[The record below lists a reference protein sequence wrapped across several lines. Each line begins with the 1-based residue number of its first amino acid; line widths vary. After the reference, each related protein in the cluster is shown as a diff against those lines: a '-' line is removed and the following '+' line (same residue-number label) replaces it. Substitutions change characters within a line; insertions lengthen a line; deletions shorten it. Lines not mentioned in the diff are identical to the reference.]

1 MKKKVA
7 VLAVIFLVLIAAS
20 AGVIAISS
28 TTGRK
33 SDKKKIVASFYP
45 VYVIA
50 ENLCD
55 GIDGISVSNMTPNQT
70 GCLHDYQMTTE
81 DMKKLEDADIF
92 VLNGGGMETF
102 VEKVATEMPGL
113 TLIYTDAGVDMLE
126 SDEEEGEYNAHAWLE
141 PSRYKKQAENM
152 AAELAK
158 ADPSNKERYYENL
171 DKYTA
176 KIDEVA
182 KEYEDFFTGKTGRRN
197 TIIFHEAF
205 EYLSLFAPVDVL
217 AAVEVEGDNS
227 ALSAGELA
235 EVVDTVNS
243 ENIDFI
249 IVEEQYRLSIADRI
263 SEETGADVLVL
274 DSLVTG
280 DGSKDAWVKGMKDN
294 LDKLKKYF

>member
-1 MKKKVA
+1 MKKKA
-7 VLAVIFLVLIAAS
+7 GVLAVIFLVLVAAA
-20 AGVIAISS
+20 AGVIAISKN
-28 TTGRK
+28 TGRQ
-33 SDKKKIVASFYP
+33 SDEKKIVASFYP

-55 GIDGISVSNMTPNQT
+55 GIDGVSISNMTPNQT

-102 VEKVATEMPGL
+102 VEKVVSEMPGL
-113 TLIYTDAGVDMLE
+113 TLLYTDEGVDMLE

-152 AAELAK
+152 AKGLAD
-158 ADPSNKERYYENL
+158 ADPANKEKYFENL

-182 KEYEDFFTGKTGRRN
+182 KEYENFFAGKENRRN

-205 EYLSLFAPVDVL
+205 EYLSLFAPIDVL
-217 AAVEVEGDNS
+217 SAVEVEGDNS

-235 EVVDTVNS
+235 EVVDTGNS
-243 ENIDFI
+243 QNIDFI

-263 SEETGADVLVL
+263 AEETGADVLVL

-280 DGSKDAWVKGMKDN
+280 DGSKDAWINGMKDN